1 MNRFRWLA
9 LLVLMF
15 VAVGCRGAEAPTE
28 GAGNES
34 ASEASM
40 APESPGAKDEQSSSE
55 EGTGSSSGGSSST
68 GTGGSA
74 GTDGGGSSGATFAKT
89 GTYRYA
95 TEGFRKIGELP
106 PSDLPEETTL
116 KAAASAGE
124 KQTFTRDLR
133 DADGNGTVTETDLL
147 YRSDGVYLGRIKATS
162 NFQGGGADVRELEP
176 ASPVLVAPNKN
187 QVGYAKNFKISG
199 DGVTAD
205 VTLKILRTEK
215 ITIGGKSVDS
225 IVTNLKVTFSGEV
238 TGSQE
243 STSWFSLGNSLLLKE
258 EVAGDVQNGVI
269 RVLTK
274 YEATLESLTP

>member
-1 MNRFRWLA
+1 
-9 LLVLMF
+9 
-15 VAVGCRGAEAPTE
+15 
-28 GAGNES
+28 
-34 ASEASM
+34 M

-187 QVGYAKNFKISG
+187 QVGYTKTFKISG

-205 VTLKILRTEK
+205 VVLKILRAEK

-243 STSWFSLGNSLLLKE
+243 STSWLSAGNSLLLKE
-258 EVAGDVQNGVI
+258 KVAGDVQNGVI